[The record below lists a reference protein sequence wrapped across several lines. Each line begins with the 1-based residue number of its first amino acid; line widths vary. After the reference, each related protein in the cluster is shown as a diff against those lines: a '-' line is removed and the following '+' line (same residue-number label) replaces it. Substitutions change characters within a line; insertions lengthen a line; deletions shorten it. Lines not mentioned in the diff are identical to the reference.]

1 MDEVRGSRAQEPQ
14 SILNRVF
21 GLEQSGSN
29 VRTEFIAGLTTFL
42 TMVYIVFVNPQILGN
57 TGMDKGAV
65 FVATCIA
72 AAVST
77 MVMALYAN
85 YPIALAP
92 GMGLNAFFAFTVVLT
107 LKYTWQQALA
117 AVFCSGVIFFL
128 ISIFRIREYIINS
141 IPKNLKLAISAGV
154 GLFLG
159 IIALE
164 ESKIVVASPATLVT
178 LGDLRNPVPI
188 LCLFGLVLIT
198 ALNYRRIIG
207 GTLIGI
213 LIVTVIGIPLGLAK
227 FSGVVAAPPSLAPTF
242 LQLDF
247 SRVTEGSFL
256 IVIFSFLFV
265 DVFDN
270 AGTLIGVTH
279 RAGLTDANGNLP
291 RMKQALI
298 ADSFAAMFG
307 SLIGTSTTTSYIE
320 SAAGVSAGGRT
331 GLTAFFVA
339 IFFLAALFFA
349 PLAGMV
355 PAYASSAALLYVA
368 CVMARG
374 LAEIDWDDITEAAPA
389 VVAAIT
395 MPLTYS
401 IATGIGLGFI
411 TYALCKLIA
420 GKFADANA
428 RGAGAG
434 VHFRH
439 QIRIGLSGT
448 EESTMNAGAASGW
461 VHSWQL
467 WAILS
472 AVFAALTAIFAKVG
486 VENVNSDLATFI
498 RTVVVVCVLAL
509 IVYATRQFQNPMDI
523 SGRTYLFLV
532 LSGLGTGASWLCYFR
547 ALKLGNAAQVAPID
561 KLSVVL
567 VAVFGVVF
575 LGERLSVLS
584 WAGIAMVAAG
594 AILVAIG

>member
-1 MDEVRGSRAQEPQ
+1 MDQPAAPRALSTP
-14 SILNRVF
+14 SVLDRVF
-21 GLEQSGSN
+21 DLGNSGSN
-29 VRTEFIAGLTTFL
+29 VRTELLAGLTTFL

-57 TGMDKGAV
+57 AGMDKGAV

-77 MVMALYAN
+77 AVMALYAN

-107 LKYTWQQALA
+107 MKYTWQQALA

-141 IPKNLKLAISAGV
+141 IPRNLKLAISAGV

-164 ESKIVVASPATLVT
+164 EAKIVVASPATLVT
-178 LGDLRNPVPI
+178 LGDLRNPVPV
-188 LCLFGLVLIT
+188 LCLLGLVLIT
-198 ALNYRRIIG
+198 ALNYRRVLG

-213 LIVTVIGIPLGLAK
+213 LIVTVIGIPLGLAHYN
-227 FSGVVAAPPSLAPTF
+227 GVVAMPPSLQPTL

-247 SRVTEGSFL
+247 SRIAEGSFL

-279 RAGLTDANGNLP
+279 RAGLTDADGNLP
-291 RMKQALI
+291 RMKQALV

-307 SLIGTSTTTSYIE
+307 ALIGTSTTTSYIE

-331 GLTAFFVA
+331 GLTALFVA
-339 IFFLAALFFA
+339 VLFLAALFFA

-355 PAYASSAALLYVA
+355 PAYASWAALLYVA

-411 TYALCKLIA
+411 TYALAKLIS
-420 GKFADANA
+420 GKFAEAKP
-428 RGAGAG
+428 
-434 VHFRH
+434 
-439 QIRIGLSGT
+439 
-448 EESTMNAGAASGW
+448 
-461 VHSWQL
+461 
-467 WAILS
+467 
-472 AVFAALTAIFAKVG
+472 AVLALAAIFAVK
-486 VENVNSDLATFI
+486 F
-498 RTVVVVCVLAL
+498 
-509 IVYATRQFQNPMDI
+509 
-523 SGRTYLFLV
+523 
-532 LSGLGTGASWLCYFR
+532 W
-547 ALKLGNAAQVAPID
+547 
-561 KLSVVL
+561 
-567 VAVFGVVF
+567 
-575 LGERLSVLS
+575 
-584 WAGIAMVAAG
+584 
-594 AILVAIG
+594 IG

>member
-1 MDEVRGSRAQEPQ
+1 MVD
-14 SILNRVF
+14 RVF
-21 GLEQSGSN
+21 GLSEAGSDL
-29 VRTEFIAGLTTFL
+29 RTEFIAGLTTFL

-57 TGMDKGAV
+57 AGMDKGAV

-77 MVMALYAN
+77 LVMALYAN

-107 LKYTWQQALA
+107 MKYTWQQALA

-141 IPKNLKLAISAGV
+141 IPPNLKLAISAGV

-159 IIALE
+159 IIALQ

-178 LGDLRNPVPI
+178 LGDLRNPVAI

-198 ALNYRRIIG
+198 ALNHRRIIG

-213 LIVTVIGIPLGLAK
+213 LIVTAIGIPLGLATYT
-227 FSGVVAAPPSLAPTF
+227 GVVSAPPSLKPTLF
-242 LQLDF
+242 QLDF
-247 SRVTEGSFL
+247 SRLTEVSFL

-279 RAGLTDANGNLP
+279 RAGLTDAAGNLP
-291 RMKQALI
+291 RMKQALL

-307 SLIGTSTTTSYIE
+307 ALIGTSTTTSYIE
-320 SAAGVSAGGRT
+320 SAAGVAAGGRT
-331 GLTAFFVA
+331 GLTALFVA

-355 PAYASSAALLYVA
+355 PAYASAAALLYVA
-368 CVMARG
+368 CVMAQS
-374 LAEIDWDDITEAAPA
+374 LAEIDWDDITESAPA
-389 VVAAIT
+389 VVAAVT

-411 TYALCKLIA
+411 TYALAKLIA
-420 GKFADANA
+420 GKFADAKP
-428 RGAGAG
+428 
-434 VHFRH
+434 
-439 QIRIGLSGT
+439 
-448 EESTMNAGAASGW
+448 
-461 VHSWQL
+461 
-467 WAILS
+467 
-472 AVFAALTAIFAKVG
+472 AVLG
-486 VENVNSDLATFI
+486 
-498 RTVVVVCVLAL
+498 LAL
-509 IVYATRQFQNPMDI
+509 IFAIKF
-523 SGRTYLFLV
+523 
-532 LSGLGTGASWLCYFR
+532 
-547 ALKLGNAAQVAPID
+547 
-561 KLSVVL
+561 
-567 VAVFGVVF
+567 AVG
-575 LGERLSVLS
+575 
-584 WAGIAMVAAG
+584 
-594 AILVAIG
+594 